1 MVRGSGEYPE
11 SSVGLRLM
19 YGCMPI
25 SPDIVDDAESLT
37 TFPPFKAASAER
49 DLTCQNPNHPHES
62 VGMADV
68 QHVPLG
74 ITLGLQFL
82 TVSE

>member
-1 MVRGSGEYPE
+1 
-11 SSVGLRLM
+11 M

-49 DLTCQNPNHPHES
+49 NLACQNPNHPCES
-62 VGMADV
+62 LSAADV
-68 QHVPLG
+68 PKRHYTWFALPRGVSISAELLG
-74 ITLGLQFL
+74 
-82 TVSE
+82 